1 MKEVEDAACY
11 KLNVPECLVTA
22 RWPAP
27 TALPLLSELGAPGPR
42 STCQHPSFPPRF
54 WELLSAVGLCSSWWE
69 SQVWAE
75 GQGPPRGTQPS
86 LEPQHCPLYSLLGG
100 IVGNGRV
107 GQSLILRAELLVE
120 LSSSLERK
128 QGQRLSDLPE
138 SQFCFQLSVEPWGHR
153 REVLSFL

>member
-1 MKEVEDAACY
+1 M
-11 KLNVPECLVTA
+11 
-22 RWPAP
+22 
-27 TALPLLSELGAPGPR
+27 
-42 STCQHPSFPPRF
+42 
-54 WELLSAVGLCSSWWE
+54 
-69 SQVWAE
+69 
-75 GQGPPRGTQPS
+75 
-86 LEPQHCPLYSLLGG
+86 
-100 IVGNGRV
+100 GNGRV